1 MKILGL
7 PVFKKNVES
16 RSEKDIINGIWYRGN
31 YTSAGKYVTWEDSLK
46 VTAVFSCIRILSES
60 ISTLPLHMYKRL
72 SGGGKERAYNHPLYS
87 LLHDEPNLIMDSV
100 EFFSYMMVCLCMRGN
115 HVSRKIK
122 NYLGEVTE
130 IVPFAP
136 DRVRIEVESNGLV
149 YVVSTNKG
157 ELRLS
162 SDEVFHVKGMSIDGV
177 NGLSPIDY
185 AKESI
190 ALAMAAEEHGAR
202 FFANGITPSGIL
214 VHPTKLSKEA
224 GDRLKA
230 QFRDSYGGSSNSHSM
245 LVMEEGMKFEPI
257 SLTNEQSQFIETR
270 KFQVSDIARWFR
282 VPPHMIGDL
291 ERATFSNIE
300 QQSLEFVTYT
310 LTPWLVRIEKA
321 IKRQLLSTK
330 EKQKFF
336 VEFLVDGL
344 LRGDGLS
351 RAQKLQIE
359 RQNGIINANEWRE
372 IENRNPL
379 EGDDGEA
386 YITPLNMKSGGQN
399 SNDSNNSID
408 PSNNDVPAQI
418 TEDANRTKIDIVYPV
433 VEPMLKHQIRK
444 ICGRQSKA
452 FEAGN
457 FNSEKEMQY
466 VFSDLKPCSD
476 AFEASL
482 RVNSEDLTGKFV
494 KIWHEKIGKNE
505 LKNEDFILNL
515 LKNEINL

>member
-7 PVFKKNVES
+7 PVFNKKNVS
-16 RSEKDIINGIWYRGN
+16 LRSEKDIINDIWYRGN
-31 YTSAGKYVTWEDSLK
+31 YTSAGKYITWEDSLK

-60 ISTLPLHMYKRL
+60 ISTLPLHLYKRL
-72 SGGGKERAYNHPLYS
+72 SGGGKERAYAHPLYS
-87 LLHDEPNLIMDSV
+87 LLHDEPNEVMDAV

-115 HVSRKIK
+115 FVSRKVS
-122 NYLGEVTE
+122 NYVGEVNE
-130 IVPFAP
+130 LIPISP
-136 DRVRIEVESNGLV
+136 DRVRVEVDTNALV
-149 YVVSTNKG
+149 YIVSTNQG
-157 ELRLS
+157 EKRYTAN
-162 SDEVFHVKGMSIDGV
+162 EVFHVKGMSIDGV
-177 NGLSPIDY
+177 TGLSPIDY

-190 ALAMAAEEHGAR
+190 ALAMAAEEHGAK

-214 VHPTKLSKEA
+214 THPTKLSKEA
-224 GDRLKA
+224 GERLKA
-230 QFRDSYGGSSNSHSM
+230 QWNSSYGGSGNSHSM

-321 IKRQLLSTK
+321 IKRQLFSQK

-336 VEFLVDGL
+336 AEFLVDGL

-372 IENRNPL
+372 IENRNPI
-379 EGDDGEA
+379 EGEDGEA
-386 YITPLNMKSGGQN
+386 YITPLNMKS
-399 SNDSNNSID
+399 NDNNTAQQEE
-408 PSNNDVPAQI
+408 PQNDVPAQI
-418 TEDANRTKIDIVYPV
+418 TEDANRTKLDIVYPV

-476 AFEASL
+476 AFQASL